1 MSGRVDPVPPG
12 RLSDGCESG
21 RFRAMRGLCL
31 FLSVWLLAAPAGMA
45 DVVVFPAPAPRG
57 DATREVVVYSS
68 LDSPL
73 ARPLIEA
80 FQRTV
85 PDVTVRYEDLLTG
98 EIAARV
104 MQESEA
110 GERTADLIFSSA
122 MDLTVKLAND
132 GYAREVSI
140 ALAESWPDWAAWRS
154 MVFALTFEPAVIVYH
169 RPSFPDGPP
178 DTRAAL
184 MDWLAT
190 APKGTIGTY
199 DIARSAVGYLFLMR
213 DQEHFADLWPLVR
226 AMGQAGVA
234 TFPTSQDVIE
244 RVNSGALQLGYNVLG
259 SYAADQAQS
268 LPDLGLVLPR
278 DYVVVV
284 SRVALVPAAAAT
296 PELGEAFLAFLMSRD
311 GQTVLAER
319 LRLPAVSLEVAGKDS
334 AAAMQEAMGARL
346 RPVPVSPGLLAYLD
360 GASRARVLAEW
371 QAALESGE

>member
-1 MSGRVDPVPPG
+1 M
-12 RLSDGCESG
+12 RLLQ
-21 RFRAMRGLCL
+21 F
-31 FLSVWLLAAPAGMA
+31 LLACCLALPARA
-45 DVVVFPAPAPRG
+45 DVVVFPAPAG
-57 DATREVVVYSS
+57 GTRKLVIYSS

-73 ARPLIEA
+73 ARPLVEA
-80 FQRTV
+80 FQQQA

-104 MQESEA
+104 MQETDA
-110 GERTADLIFSSA
+110 GQPTADLIFSSA

-132 GYAREVSI
+132 GYARE
-140 ALAESWPDWAAWRS
+140 AEVAGAASWPDWAAWRS

-184 MDWLAT
+184 IKWLET
-190 APKGTIGTY
+190 APQGSIGTY

-226 AMGQAGVA
+226 AMGRAGVQ
-234 TFPTSQDVIE
+234 TFPTSQDVIDG
-244 RVNSGALQLGYNVLG
+244 VNSGQMKLGYNVLG
-259 SYAADQAQS
+259 SYAADQAAK

-284 SRVALVPAAAAT
+284 SRVALVPRAAGS
-296 PELGEAFLAFLMSRD
+296 PDLGEAFLQFLLSRE

-319 LRLPAVSLEVAGKDS
+319 LRLPAISLEVAGKDS
-334 AAAMQEAMGARL
+334 AAAMQEALGAKL
-346 RPVPVSPGLLAYLD
+346 RPVAVSPGLMAYLD
-360 GASRARVLAEW
+360 TATRAQVLAEW
-371 QAALESGE
+371 NAALEGSE

>member
-1 MSGRVDPVPPG
+1 
-12 RLSDGCESG
+12 
-21 RFRAMRGLCL
+21 MRHFAL
-31 FLSVWLLAAPAGMA
+31 FLIACLAAPPARA
-45 DVVVFPAPAPRG
+45 EVVIFPAPGAPAG
-57 DATREVVVYSS
+57 EARELLVYSS

-80 FQRTV
+80 FQRRT

-104 MQESEA
+104 VRETDAGQE
-110 GERTADLIFSSA
+110 TADLVFSSA

-132 GYAREVSI
+132 GYAQRAAPGS
-140 ALAESWPDWAAWRS
+140 AAGWPDWAAWRD

-190 APKGTIGTY
+190 APHGAIGTY

-226 AMGQAGVA
+226 SMGRAGVQIY
-234 TFPTSQDVIE
+234 PTSQDVIDG
-244 RVNSGALQLGYNVLG
+244 VNSGRLMLGYNVLG
-259 SYAADQAQS
+259 SYAADQATR
-268 LPDLGLVLPR
+268 LPNLGLVLPR

-284 SRVALVPAAAAT
+284 SRVVLVPKAAAN
-296 PELGEAFLAFLMSRD
+296 PELGQAFLAFLQSRE

-319 LRLPAVSLEVAGKDS
+319 LRLPAISLEIAGKDS
-334 AAAMQEAMGARL
+334 AAAMQEALGAKL

-360 GASRARVLAEW
+360 AASRARVMANW
-371 QAALESGE
+371 NAALASGE